1 MLKVGLLIFAMLVLQ
16 GVLTFFQIK
25 DYRKNVAEIH
35 KKGSLFVGQIKGR
48 IKAGSI
54 VLMAINPSGNIVD
67 ARSMTGIT
75 VFHRF
80 KSIEEL
86 LGKNIYESEAWVHQ
100 LKNKQMSKA
109 IKKGIQAMQD
119 KIQSDIDNGNESFPL
134 NI

>member
-54 VLMAINPSGNIVD
+54 VLMAISPSGEIVD

-80 KSIEEL
+80 KSINEL

-100 LKNKQMSKA
+100 LKNKQMAKA

-119 KIQSDIDNGNESFPL
+119 KIQSDIDNGN
-134 NI
+134 